1 MYGKEDKGMSRI
13 GKEPI
18 VLPAGVTVDVSAENY
33 VTVTGPKGKLE
44 QQVTGNISITRS
56 EHEGK
61 QVILLVANDSQT
73 DTNAKH
79 GLYRALL
86 ANMVTGVSQGFTKS
100 VSINGVGYKVAV
112 QGNKIVLN
120 IGFSHP
126 VNVEIPQGLTVTCP
140 SATEMVIAGISKEQ
154 VGQFAADIKA
164 IKKVEPYH
172 GYGIYYTNE
181 HVRRKEIKKTSS
193 GKK

>member
-1 MYGKEDKGMSRI
+1 MSRI
-13 GKEPI
+13 GKAPI
-18 VLPAGVTVDVSAENY
+18 VLPENVTVEVSDSNF

-44 QQVTGNISITRS
+44 QQITGNVSLTKV
-56 EHEGK
+56 EQDGK
-61 QVILLVANDSQT
+61 KAVLLVANDELAE
-73 DTNAKH
+73 TNAKH
-79 GLYRALL
+79 GLYRALV
-86 ANMVTGVSQGFTKS
+86 ANMVTGVSTGFTKS
-100 VSINGVGYKVAV
+100 ITISGVGYKVQV

-126 VNVEIPQGLTVTCP
+126 VNMEIPQGLTVTCP
-140 SATEMVIAGISKEQ
+140 NATEILVAGISKEQ

-164 IKKVEPYH
+164 LKKVEPYH

-181 HVRRKEIKKTSS
+181 QIRRKEIKKTS

>member
-1 MYGKEDKGMSRI
+1 MSRI
-13 GKEPI
+13 GKSPI
-18 VLPAGVTVDVSAENY
+18 VLPASVTYEVSPENVVTVK
-33 VTVTGPKGKLE
+33 GPKGTLS
-44 QQVTGNISITRS
+44 QQITGNVSLTKV
-56 EHEGK
+56 EHDGK
-61 QVILLVANDSQT
+61 EAILLVANDNLA

-79 GLYRALL
+79 GLYRALV

-100 VSINGVGYKVAV
+100 VSVSGVGYKVQV
-112 QGNKIVLN
+112 QGNKIVMN

-126 VNVEIPQGLTVTCP
+126 VNVTIPSDLTVTCP
-140 SATEMVIAGISKEQ
+140 SATEMVISGISKEK

-181 HVRRKEIKKTSS
+181 HVRRKEIKKTTS

>member
-1 MYGKEDKGMSRI
+1 MSRI
-13 GKEPI
+13 GKAPI
-18 VLPAGVTVDVSAENY
+18 VLPANVTVEVSDSNY

-44 QQVTGNISITRS
+44 QQITGNISVTTV
-56 EHEGK
+56 ENEGK
-61 QVILLVANDSQT
+61 KSILLVANDELKE
-73 DTNAKH
+73 TNAKH

-86 ANMVTGVSQGFTKS
+86 ANMITGVSTGFTKS
-100 VSINGVGYKVAV
+100 ITINGVGYKVQV

-140 SATEMVIAGISKEQ
+140 TATEILVAGINKEQ

-181 HVRRKEIKKTSS
+181 HVRRKEIKKTSG

>member
-1 MYGKEDKGMSRI
+1 MSRI
-13 GKEPI
+13 GKAPI
-18 VLPAGVTVDVSAENY
+18 VLPANVTVEVSDSNY

-44 QQVTGNISITRS
+44 QQITGNISVTRV
-56 EHEGK
+56 ENEGK
-61 QVILLVANDSQT
+61 NTLLLVANDT
-73 DTNAKH
+73 LAETNAKH

-86 ANMVTGVSQGFTKS
+86 ANMVTGVSTGFTKS
-100 VSINGVGYKVAV
+100 ITINGVGYKVAV
-112 QGNKIVLN
+112 QGNKVVLN

-140 SATEMVIAGISKEQ
+140 TITEILVAGISKEQ

-181 HVRRKEIKKTSS
+181 HVRRKEIKKSS
-193 GKK
+193 GGKK

>member
-1 MYGKEDKGMSRI
+1 MSRI
-13 GKEPI
+13 GKTPI
-18 VLPAGVTVDVSAENY
+18 VLPEKVTVEVSDTNL
-33 VTVTGPKGKLE
+33 VTVTGPKGTLTK
-44 QQVTGNISITRS
+44 QIVGNISVTKA

-61 QVILLVANDSQT
+61 NAIVLVANDELV

-79 GLYRALL
+79 GLYRALI
-86 ANMVTGVSQGFTKS
+86 ANMVKGVSEGFSKS
-100 VSINGVGYKVAV
+100 VSINGVGYKVQV
-112 QGNKIVLN
+112 QGNKLVLN

-126 VNVEIPQGLTVTCP
+126 VNVEIPSHLTVTCP
-140 SATEMVIAGISKEQ
+140 SATEILVAGINNEE
-154 VGQFAADIKA
+154 VGQFAADLKA

-181 HVRRKEIKKTSS
+181 HVRRKEIKKTSA

>member
-1 MYGKEDKGMSRI
+1 MSRI
-13 GKEPI
+13 GKSPI
-18 VLPAGVTVDVSAENY
+18 VLPENVTVEVSDSNY

-44 QQVTGNISITRS
+44 QQITGNISVTRV

-61 QVILLVANDSQT
+61 NAILLVANDEQSE
-73 DTNAKH
+73 TNAKH

-86 ANMVTGVSQGFTKS
+86 ANMVTGVSEGFKKS
-100 VSINGVGYKVAV
+100 ITINGVGYKAAV
-112 QGNKIVLN
+112 QGNKVVLN

-126 VNVEIPQGLTVTCP
+126 VNVEIPSDLTVTCP
-140 SATEMVIAGISKEQ
+140 TATEIVVSGISKER
-154 VGQFAADIKA
+154 VGQWAADVKA

-181 HVRRKEIKKTSS
+181 HVRRKEIKKTS

>member
-1 MYGKEDKGMSRI
+1 MSRI
-13 GKEPI
+13 GKSPI
-18 VLPAGVTVDVSAENY
+18 VLPENVTFDVSSDNVVTVK
-33 VTVTGPKGKLE
+33 GPKGELT
-44 QQVTGNISITRS
+44 QAIVGNISVTRA
-56 EHEGK
+56 EHDNK
-61 QVILLVANDSQT
+61 PAILLVAGDESQ

-79 GLYRALL
+79 GLYRALIH
-86 ANMVTGVSQGFTKS
+86 NMVVGVSAGFSKS
-100 VSINGVGYKVAV
+100 VTVNGVGYKVQV

-126 VNVEIPQGLTVTCP
+126 VNVEIPTGLSVTCP
-140 SATEMVIAGISKEQ
+140 SATELVISGISKER
-154 VGQFAADIKA
+154 VGQFAAEIKA

-181 HVRRKEIKKTSS
+181 KVRRKEIKKT

>member
-1 MYGKEDKGMSRI
+1 MSRI
-13 GKEPI
+13 GKEAI
-18 VLPAGVTVDVSAENY
+18 VLPENVTVDVNDSNL

-44 QQVTGNISITRS
+44 QQITGNISVTRV
-56 EHEGK
+56 EHNGK
-61 QVILLVANDSQT
+61 NAILLVANDALA

-86 ANMVTGVSQGFTKS
+86 HNMVTGVSNGFTKS
-100 VSINGVGYKVAV
+100 ITISGVGYKVQV

-126 VNVEIPQGLTVTCP
+126 VNVEIPKDLTVTCP
-140 SATEMVIAGISKEQ
+140 SATEIVVAGISKER

-164 IKKVEPYH
+164 LKKVEPYH

-181 HVRRKEIKKTSS
+181 HVRRKEIKKTSA

>member
-1 MYGKEDKGMSRI
+1 MSRI
-13 GKEPI
+13 GKSPI
-18 VLPAGVTVDVSAENY
+18 VLPENVTVEVSDSNY

-44 QQVTGNISITRS
+44 QQITGNVSVTMA
-56 EHEGK
+56 ENEGK
-61 QVILLVANDSQT
+61 KTILLVANDNLAE
-73 DTNAKH
+73 TNAKH

-86 ANMVTGVSQGFTKS
+86 ANMVTGVSTGFSKS
-100 VSINGVGYKVAV
+100 ITINGVGFKAAV
-112 QGNKIVLN
+112 QGNKLVLN

-126 VNVEIPQGLTVTCP
+126 VNVEIPSDLTVTCP
-140 SATEMVIAGISKEQ
+140 SATEIVVSGISKER
-154 VGQFAADIKA
+154 VGQWAADVKA

-181 HVRRKEIKKTSS
+181 HVRRKEIKKTS

>member
-1 MYGKEDKGMSRI
+1 MSRI
-13 GKEPI
+13 GKAPI
-18 VLPAGVTVDVSAENY
+18 VLPENVTVEVSDSNY

-44 QQVTGNISITRS
+44 QQITGNVSLTKV
-56 EHEGK
+56 EQDGK
-61 QVILLVANDSQT
+61 QAILLVANDELAE
-73 DTNAKH
+73 TNAKH
-79 GLYRALL
+79 GLYRALV
-86 ANMVTGVSQGFTKS
+86 ANMVTGVSAGFTKS
-100 VSINGVGYKVAV
+100 ITISGVGYKVQV

-126 VNVEIPQGLTVTCP
+126 VNMEIPQGLTVTCP
-140 SATEMVIAGISKEQ
+140 TATEILVAGISKEQ

-164 IKKVEPYH
+164 LKKVEPYH

-181 HVRRKEIKKTSS
+181 QIRRKEIKKTS

>member
-1 MYGKEDKGMSRI
+1 MSRI
-13 GKEPI
+13 GKTPI
-18 VLPAGVTVDVSAENY
+18 VLPANVKVEVSDTNF
-33 VTVTGPKGKLE
+33 VTVTGPKGTLT
-44 QQVTGNISITRS
+44 QQITGNVSVTRGEHDGKDSIL
-56 EHEGK
+56 
-61 QVILLVANDSQT
+61 VVANDELAE
-73 DTNAKH
+73 TNAKH

-86 ANMVTGVSQGFTKS
+86 ANLVKGVSEGFTKS
-100 VSINGVGYKVAV
+100 VSVNGVGYKVAV
-112 QGNKIVLN
+112 QGNKLTLN

-126 VNVEIPQGLTVTCP
+126 VNVEIPKDLTVTCP
-140 SATEMVIAGISKEQ
+140 SATEILVAGISKEK
-154 VGQFAADIKA
+154 VGQFAADLKA

>member
-1 MYGKEDKGMSRI
+1 MSRI
-13 GKEPI
+13 GKAPI
-18 VLPAGVTVDVSAENY
+18 ILPDNVTVEVTDTNLVKVS
-33 VTVTGPKGKLE
+33 GPKGKLE
-44 QQVTGNISITRS
+44 QQVTGNVGVNMG
-56 EHEGK
+56 EHDGK
-61 QVILLVANDSQT
+61 KAIMVVANDNNT
-73 DTNAKH
+73 ETNAKH
-79 GLYRALL
+79 GLYRTLIN
-86 ANMVTGVSQGFTKS
+86 NMVTGVSAGFTKS
-100 VSINGVGYKVAV
+100 VSISGVGFKCAV

-172 GYGIYYTNE
+172 GYGIFYTNE

>member
-1 MYGKEDKGMSRI
+1 MSRI
-13 GKEPI
+13 GKAPI
-18 VLPAGVTVDVSAENY
+18 VLPENVTVEVSDLNY

-44 QQVTGNISITRS
+44 QQITGNISVTRV

-61 QVILLVANDSQT
+61 QAILLVANDEQKE
-73 DTNAKH
+73 TNAKH

-86 ANMVTGVSQGFTKS
+86 ANMVTGVSAGFTKS
-100 VSINGVGYKVAV
+100 ITINGVGYKTAV
-112 QGNKIVLN
+112 QGNKLTLN

-140 SATEMVIAGISKEQ
+140 SATEILVAGISKEQ

>member
-1 MYGKEDKGMSRI
+1 MSRV
-13 GKEPI
+13 GKTPI
-18 VLPAGVTVDVSAENY
+18 VLPENVTVEMNENK
-33 VTVTGPKGKLE
+33 VVVVKGPKGTLE
-44 QQVTGNISITRS
+44 QQVTGNIALEKA

-61 QVILLVANDSQT
+61 NAIVVVAGDGNR

-79 GLYRALL
+79 GLYRALI
-86 ANMVTGVSQGFTKS
+86 ANMVAGVSQGFSKS
-100 VSINGVGYKVAV
+100 ITINGVGFKCQV
-112 QGNKIVLN
+112 QGNKLVLN

-126 VNVEIPQGLTVTCP
+126 VNVEIPSYLTVTCP
-140 SATEMVIAGISKEQ
+140 SATEILVSGISKEQ
-154 VGQFAADIKA
+154 VGQFAADVKA

>member
-1 MYGKEDKGMSRI
+1 MSRI
-13 GKEPI
+13 GKTPI
-18 VLPAGVTVDVSAENY
+18 VLPDGVSVDVSDTNL

-44 QQVTGNISITRS
+44 QQITGNISVTKA
-56 EHEGK
+56 EHDGK
-61 QVILLVANDSQT
+61 NAILLVANDQLA

-79 GLYRALL
+79 GLYRALV
-86 ANMVTGVSQGFTKS
+86 ANMVTGVSQGFSKS
-100 VSINGVGYKVAV
+100 VSVSGVGYKVAV
-112 QGNKIVLN
+112 QGNKIVMN

-126 VNVEIPQGLTVTCP
+126 VNVEIPAGLTVTCP
-140 SATEMVIAGISKEQ
+140 SATEILISGISKVQ
-154 VGQFAADIKA
+154 VGQFAADLKA

-181 HVRRKEIKKTSS
+181 HVRRKEIKKTSG

>member
-1 MYGKEDKGMSRI
+1 MSRI
-13 GKEPI
+13 GKAPI
-18 VLPAGVTVDVSAENY
+18 VLPANVTVEMSEDKL
-33 VTVTGPKGKLE
+33 VTVKGPKGVLT
-44 QQVTGNISITRS
+44 QQVVGNISI
-56 EHEGK
+56 EGAEQDGK
-61 QVILLVANDSQT
+61 NVIIVKANDELA

-79 GLYRALL
+79 GLYRALI
-86 ANMVTGVSQGFTKS
+86 ANMVTGVSAGFTKS
-100 VSINGVGYKVAV
+100 VSISGVGYKVQV

-126 VNVEIPQGLTVTCP
+126 VNVEIPADLTVTCP
-140 SATEMVIAGISKEQ
+140 SITEMVISGISKER
-154 VGQFAADIKA
+154 VGQFAAEIKA

-181 HVRRKEIKKTSS
+181 NVRRKEIKKTSS

>member
-1 MYGKEDKGMSRI
+1 MSRI
-13 GKEPI
+13 GKAPI
-18 VLPAGVTVDVSAENY
+18 VLPAN
-33 VTVTGPKGKLE
+33 VTVTVSESNLVTVNGPKGTLS
-44 QQVTGNISITRS
+44 QQVTGNIAINLG
-56 EHEGK
+56 EHDGK
-61 QVILLVANDSQT
+61 KVIMVVAKDESS

-79 GLYRALL
+79 GLYRTLIN
-86 ANMVTGVSQGFTKS
+86 NMVAGVSTGFTKS
-100 VSINGVGYKVAV
+100 VSINGVGFKCAV

-126 VNVEIPQGLTVTCP
+126 VNVQIPAGLTVTCP

-172 GYGIYYTNE
+172 GYGIFYTNE
-181 HVRRKEIKKTSS
+181 RVRRKEIKKTAS

>member
-1 MYGKEDKGMSRI
+1 MSRI
-13 GKEPI
+13 GKAPI
-18 VLPAGVTVDVSAENY
+18 VLPANVTVDVSDTNF
-33 VTVTGPKGKLE
+33 VTVTGSKGTLT
-44 QQVTGNISITRS
+44 QQITGNVSVTRG

-61 QVILLVANDSQT
+61 DSILLVANDELA

-86 ANMVTGVSQGFTKS
+86 ANMIKGVSEGFTKS
-100 VSINGVGYKVAV
+100 VSVNGVGYKVQV
-112 QGNKIVLN
+112 QGNKITLN

-126 VNVEIPQGLTVTCP
+126 VNVEIPEGLTVTCP
-140 SATEMVIAGISKEQ
+140 SATEMVIAGISKEK

>member
-1 MYGKEDKGMSRI
+1 MSRI
-13 GKEPI
+13 GKSPI
-18 VLPAGVTVDVSAENY
+18 VLPANVTVEVSDSNF

-44 QQVTGNISITRS
+44 QQITGNVSLTKV
-56 EHEGK
+56 EQDGK
-61 QVILLVANDSQT
+61 QAILLVANDNLAE
-73 DTNAKH
+73 TNAKH

-86 ANMVTGVSQGFTKS
+86 ANMVTGVSTGFTKS
-100 VSINGVGYKVAV
+100 ITINGVGFKVAV
-112 QGNKIVLN
+112 QGNKVVLN

-140 SATEMVIAGISKEQ
+140 SATEILVAGISKEQ

-181 HVRRKEIKKTSS
+181 HVRRKEIKKSS
-193 GKK
+193 GGKK

>member
-1 MYGKEDKGMSRI
+1 MSRI
-13 GKEPI
+13 GKAPI
-18 VLPAGVTVDVSAENY
+18 VLPANVTVEVSDSNF

-44 QQVTGNISITRS
+44 QQITGNVSLTKV
-56 EHEGK
+56 EQDGK
-61 QVILLVANDSQT
+61 QAILLVANDELAE
-73 DTNAKH
+73 TNAKH
-79 GLYRALL
+79 GLYRALV
-86 ANMVTGVSQGFTKS
+86 ANMVTGVSTGFTKS
-100 VSINGVGYKVAV
+100 ITISGVGYKVQV

-126 VNVEIPQGLTVTCP
+126 VNMEIPQGLTVTCP
-140 SATEMVIAGISKEQ
+140 SATEILVAGISKEQ

-164 IKKVEPYH
+164 LKKVEPYH

-181 HVRRKEIKKTSS
+181 KIRRKEIKKTS

>member
-1 MYGKEDKGMSRI
+1 MSRI
-13 GKEPI
+13 GKTPI
-18 VLPAGVTVDVSAENY
+18 VLPENVKVDVSDTNF
-33 VTVTGPKGKLE
+33 VTVTGPKGTLT
-44 QQVTGNISITRS
+44 QQITGNLSVTRGEHKGKNSIL
-56 EHEGK
+56 
-61 QVILLVANDSQT
+61 VVANDELA

-86 ANMVTGVSQGFTKS
+86 ANLVKGVSEGFTKS
-100 VSINGVGYKVAV
+100 VSINGVGFKAAV
-112 QGNKIVLN
+112 QGNKLTLN

-126 VNVEIPQGLTVTCP
+126 VNVEIPSDLTVTCP
-140 SATEMVIAGISKEQ
+140 SITEILVAGISKER
-154 VGQFAADIKA
+154 VGQFAADLKA

>member
-1 MYGKEDKGMSRI
+1 MSRI
-13 GKEPI
+13 GKSPI
-18 VLPAGVTVDVSAENY
+18 VLPENVTVEVSDSNY

-44 QQVTGNISITRS
+44 QQITGNVSVTRV

-61 QVILLVANDSQT
+61 NAILLVANDEQSE
-73 DTNAKH
+73 TNAKH

-86 ANMVTGVSQGFTKS
+86 ANMVTGVSEGFKKS
-100 VSINGVGYKVAV
+100 ITINGVGYKAAV
-112 QGNKIVLN
+112 QGNKVVLN

-126 VNVEIPQGLTVTCP
+126 VNVEIPSDLTVTCP
-140 SATEMVIAGISKEQ
+140 TATEIVVSGISKER
-154 VGQFAADIKA
+154 VGQWAADVKA

-181 HVRRKEIKKTSS
+181 HVRRKEIKKTS

>member
-1 MYGKEDKGMSRI
+1 MSRI
-13 GKEPI
+13 GKELI
-18 VLPAGVTVDVSAENY
+18 VMPNGVSAKFENQ
-33 VTVTGPKGKLE
+33 VLTISGPKGTL
-44 QQVTGNISITRS
+44 S
-56 EHEGK
+56 
-61 QVILLVANDSQT
+61 QVIDSVIEPKIDGQNLAFVIAKET
-73 DTNAKH
+73 PSSNAKH

-86 ANMVTGVSQGFTKS
+86 HNMVVGVSQGFTKS
-100 VSINGVGYKVAV
+100 VSVNGVGFKVQV
-112 QGNKIVLN
+112 QGNKIVMN

-126 VNVEIPQGLTVTCP
+126 VNVEIPAGLTVTCP
-140 SATEMVIAGISKEQ
+140 SATEMVISGISKEQ

>member
-1 MYGKEDKGMSRI
+1 MSRI
-13 GKEPI
+13 GKAPI
-18 VLPAGVTVDVSAENY
+18 VLPANVTVEVSESNF

-44 QQVTGNISITRS
+44 QQITGNVSLTKV
-56 EHEGK
+56 EQDGK
-61 QVILLVANDSQT
+61 QAILLVANDELAE
-73 DTNAKH
+73 TNAKH
-79 GLYRALL
+79 GLYRALV
-86 ANMVTGVSQGFTKS
+86 ANMVTGVSTGFTKS
-100 VSINGVGYKVAV
+100 ITISGVGYKVQV

-126 VNVEIPQGLTVTCP
+126 VNMEIPQGLTVTCP
-140 SATEMVIAGISKEQ
+140 SATEILVAGISKEQ

-164 IKKVEPYH
+164 LKKVEPYH

-181 HVRRKEIKKTSS
+181 QIRRKEIKKTS